1 MTIAYTTILDELE
14 KRYGKIN
21 WHELVQELMGS
32 IAKVAGVKAA
42 QDTLTE
48 WGEISQFRNIYST
61 HIIKAKRGR
70 KEKTYNQQDIQAKI
84 NKEIQ
89 ENIEADAYILDLEM
103 QAENH
108 PDGKKA
114 FWKAE
119 MVGKWSYGLDQH
131 PMTEEE
137 FEQEWKEMSNND

>member
-1 MTIAYTTILDELE
+1 MHVEQIHKELE
-14 KRYGKIN
+14 ERYNIKVPSELLNDVFWVIN
-21 WHELVQELMGS
+21 N
-32 IAKVAGVKAA
+32 VAGLKKAQA
-42 QDTLTE
+42 ALDV
-48 WGEISQFRNIYST
+48 WGERIQRKNWLAALDN
-61 HIIKAKRGR
+61 KPKRGR
-70 KEKTYNQQDIQAKI
+70 KQKTYNQQEIQAKI
-84 NKEIQ
+84 DKEIQ

-137 FEQEWKEMSNND
+137 FEEEWKEMSNND